1 MTHATEQSRVGRV
14 RALVQRYPTTT
25 FFLITF
31 LITWAVWVPNVLAPD
46 SFAGTLAP
54 FWTYMPAVAAVIVAA
69 IVGSLRDLGARLVR
83 WRVGWRWYA
92 VVLIGPAAFYAAVAA
107 LQVGVGWSGEPDQ
120 PNAFR
125 AALIGLLPLFLLFV
139 LTDGLGE
146 EPGWRG
152 FALPRMLQRTGP
164 MLASLVLGVIWALY
178 HLPLFWTVGR
188 PLYGE
193 SFLILLVELP
203 AMSVL
208 YTWVFQHTAGS
219 ALLAILFHASGST
232 WWSLFVATV
241 SAAEADSLRSILVVV
256 LLKWLLAAAVAVSW
270 LRRSDR
276 PSDEMHRTADTS
288 R

>member
-1 MTHATEQSRVGRV
+1 MTHTREQSGASGV
-14 RALVQRYPTTT
+14 RALIRQHSTTT
-25 FFLITF
+25 FFLFTF
-31 LITWAVWVPNVLAPD
+31 LITWAVWVPNVLDPD
-46 SFAGTLAP
+46 NFVGTLAAY
-54 FWTYMPAVAAVIVAA
+54 WTYMPAVAAVIVAA

-92 VVLIGPAAFYAAVAA
+92 VVLLGPAAFYAAVAA
-107 LQVGVGWSGEPDQ
+107 VHVGFGWSGEPDQ
-120 PNAFR
+120 PNALR
-125 AALIGLLPLFLLFV
+125 AALIGLLPLFLVFI

-146 EPGWRG
+146 ELGWRG
-152 FALPRMLQRTGP
+152 FALPRMLKRTGP

-219 ALLAILFHASGST
+219 ALLAILFHASGSA
-232 WWSLFVATV
+232 WWSVFVATV
-241 SAAEADSLRSILVVV
+241 SAAEADSLRSTLVIL

-270 LRRSDR
+270 LRQGPAGNRR
-276 PSDEMHRTADTS
+276 RLAGA

>member
-1 MTHATEQSRVGRV
+1 MTERREQSGAGSV
-14 RALVQRYPTTT
+14 RALIRQHSTTT
-25 FFLITF
+25 FFLFTF

-46 SFAGTLAP
+46 SFVGTLAAY
-54 FWTYMPAVAAVIVAA
+54 WTYMPAVAAVIVAA

-92 VVLIGPAAFYAAVAA
+92 VVLLGPAAFYAAVAA
-107 LQVGVGWSGEPDQ
+107 VHVGFGWSGEPDQ
-120 PNAFR
+120 PNALR
-125 AALIGLLPLFLLFV
+125 AALIGLLPLFLVFI

-146 EPGWRG
+146 ELGWRG
-152 FALPRMLQRTGP
+152 FALPRMLKRTGP

-219 ALLAILFHASGST
+219 ALLAILFHASGSA
-232 WWSLFVATV
+232 WWSVFVATV
-241 SAAEADSLRSILVVV
+241 SAAEADSLRSTLVIL

-270 LRRSDR
+270 LRQAPAGNSHR
-276 PSDEMHRTADTS
+276 PAGAR
-288 R
+288 

>member
-1 MTHATEQSRVGRV
+1 MTHTRGQSGAGGV
-14 RALVQRYPTTT
+14 RALIRQHSTTT
-25 FFLITF
+25 FFLFTF

-46 SFAGTLAP
+46 SFVGTLAAY
-54 FWTYMPAVAAVIVAA
+54 WTYMPAAAAVIVAA

-107 LQVGVGWSGEPDQ
+107 VHVGGPDQ
-120 PNAFR
+120 PNALR
-125 AALIGLLPLFLLFV
+125 AALIGLLPLFLVFI

-146 EPGWRG
+146 ELGWRG
-152 FALPRMLQRTGP
+152 FALPRMLKRTGP

-219 ALLAILFHASGST
+219 ALLAILFHASGSA
-232 WWSLFVATV
+232 WLSVFVATV
-241 SAAEADSLRSILVVV
+241 SAAEADSLRSTLVIL

-270 LRRSDR
+270 LRQVPAGKWRR
-276 PSDEMHRTADTS
+276 LAGAR
-288 R
+288 